1 MNLQFGPKQGNPEGR
16 IAIGTWVMT
25 WNRQT
30 VENKVVEVF
39 TKHRQAEV
47 EVNEST
53 RIVADLGLDSLTLM
67 EVFSEIE
74 DEYKFVISDAALKHI
89 ETVGHVIS
97 AITERLEQDGKL
109 SA

>member
-1 MNLQFGPKQGNPEGR
+1 
-16 IAIGTWVMT
+16 MT
-25 WNRQT
+25 WNRQN
-30 VENKVVEVF
+30 VENKVVAVF
-39 TKHRQAEV
+39 TKHRQTEV

-53 RIVADLGLDSLTLM
+53 RIVADLGLDSLTVM
-67 EVFSEIE
+67 EVLSEIE
-74 DEYKFVISDAALKHI
+74 DEFKFVIPDEALKRI